1 MLVFHQELNR
11 IVCPQ
16 CGKTPRIIEE
26 KLAELEQPGQGPG
39 QPQIQTRD
47 GFESGGR
54 PTNVSGM
61 KMRAKFG
68 PRSYSTIEQSEFG
81 PIDSDTQQMLDENP
95 SYRLVDYKETIPE

>member
-1 MLVFHQELNR
+1 
-11 IVCPQ
+11 
-16 CGKTPRIIEE
+16 
-26 KLAELEQPGQGPG
+26 
-39 QPQIQTRD
+39 
-47 GFESGGR
+47 
-54 PTNVSGM
+54 M